1 MSIFRWKKKNLKSI
15 LIVEDNEMNMEVMR
29 DYLLAKEFLIDTA
42 EKAVDGIAMMKKK
55 KFDAVIM
62 DVQLPELDG
71 MEAIRII
78 RSDPKISDTPILAVT
93 ALAMLGDRD
102 KCLEAGANEYMSK
115 PVKLSE
121 LLIIMKKLTG
131 LTT

>member
-78 RSDPKISDTPILAVT
+78 RSNPKISDTPILAVT